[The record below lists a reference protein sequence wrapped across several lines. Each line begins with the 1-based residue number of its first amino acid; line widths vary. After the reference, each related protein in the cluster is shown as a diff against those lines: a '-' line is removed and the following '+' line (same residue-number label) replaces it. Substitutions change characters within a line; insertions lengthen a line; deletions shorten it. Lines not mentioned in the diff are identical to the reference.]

1 MEKLIL
7 ERDENDYYRL
17 EINDKG
23 DFIEFDLTDIGLA
36 ERVMKASEEIDKLHK
51 EYTEKEIKV
60 NEEIKD
66 ETERAK
72 QFIKLEC
79 EKDKELRKQFDSFLG
94 EGACQKIFGN
104 KKNYGQYM
112 MLMEALEPH
121 FAKMQIQMK
130 KAKNKLAQKYL
141 PKKNDVM

>member
-7 ERDENDYYRL
+7 ERDENDYYKL
-17 EINDKG
+17 EINDNG
-23 DFIEFDLTDIGLA
+23 DYIEFDLTDIGLA
-36 ERVMKASEEIDKLHK
+36 ERVMKASEEIDKISK
-51 EYTEKEIKV
+51 DYTEKEIKI

-66 ETERAK
+66 ETEKAK
-72 QFIKLEC
+72 QFIKLES

-104 KKNYGQYM
+104 KKKYGQYAL
-112 MLMEALEPH
+112 LMDALQPH
-121 FAKMQIQMK
+121 FSKMQIQMK

>member
-7 ERDENDYYRL
+7 ERDENDYYKL
-17 EINDKG
+17 EINDNG
-23 DFIEFDLTDIGLA
+23 DYIEFDLTDIGLA
-36 ERVMKASEEIDKLHK
+36 ERVMKASEEIDKIN
-51 EYTEKEIKV
+51 KEITKKEMEIV
-60 NEEIKD
+60 KTIKD
-66 ETERAK
+66 ETEQAK
-72 QFIKLEC
+72 AFIKIES

-104 KKNYGQYM
+104 KKKYGQYAL
-112 MLMEALEPH
+112 LMEALEPH

-130 KAKNKLAQKYL
+130 KAKNKLVQKYL